1 MIEEPTVKQKTNMRV
16 FAGFTP
22 QQVEKL
28 LTSKGLK
35 PNSREAAV
43 YLSAMSDKA
52 EQMLMDSQVK
62 AFQYGGSVG
71 GFDDKSTK
79 LFDAAVKRSAS
90 TDPKSPEVQR
100 YIDNVIET
108 RGRPTMVYPT
118 TADPLQGYQVG
129 GPVRASMGMVID
141 KDGRHIGYDSGPAV
155 VDEQGNYMGGGGL
168 GTPGFMPLPGFDKQG
183 KPIEGY
189 TPPPPRTGPP
199 DLRAQYEVG
208 SFTNDMMGVGTPVR
222 GTGRQMQDRT
232 VVPATSSSNQN
243 KQIEEYAQNLLAT
256 DALGRGLTPQ
266 EALIEARRQAQEAFK
281 QAPVQDP
288 FYQSDAY
295 KKYQQSGGFTAQV
308 MTKASDGREFGNP
321 ALAAAYDQYLKS
333 PQYRPPPTIEADRPP
348 RRELTSNERYM
359 DGIGVV
365 ALDKRTGQYSDGK
378 GNYYNAKGESVP
390 YRPSPTFPGFPFPM
404 PPDRRDP
411 LPTPP
416 TTKQPIVADVKAKLN
431 EAQATLSEEQGK
443 VSALQQ
449 QLANTPLDDEEGR
462 KAIIEQ
468 INEAMPLITRA
479 EAAVANASQAFQS
492 SAVPTAAEA
501 VGATVSS
508 PADMITRQPVDKMRV
523 EGGQIISPTSGQV
536 SGDISVTGTTA
547 TTSTAD
553 APTPMIGAEARVT
566 KTVNDVR
573 NYVPQERFGEISKNA
588 IVNAQTVATEDLNIR
603 DVLAAQGTGQQV
615 TSPSA
620 RALKQGEL
628 VSGAANAEKASQFL
642 EGIEAATGSPSS
654 AATVQGQLTN
664 LMADFEGGTPPPWA
678 AGAMRQATA
687 IMAQRGM
694 AASSMAGQAIV
705 QAAMESAL
713 PIAMQDAQTVARFEE
728 QNLSNRQQR
737 AMLSAQQRAT
747 FLGMEFDQEFQ
758 ARVQNASKISDIANM
773 NFSAEQQIALE
784 NARLAQ
790 TVDLTNLSN
799 RQAIVMAQAS
809 AIAQADMA
817 NLNNR
822 QQAAVQNA
830 MNFLQMDMRNLDIS
844 QQADMF
850 KNQSVIQSLFT
861 DASAQNAASQF
872 NASSENQTNQFFA
885 NLRTQVQQFNS
896 AQSNAMNQFNAKEDN
911 ALEIFQEQINN
922 QRDQFN
928 AQNQLIIAQANAQW
942 RQQLATI
949 NNAALNDAN
958 RQNALQANNLT
969 QKGLD
974 EIWQKERDLMAY
986 AFASAESAAG
996 RRQELILSDLK
1007 AEVSGDNSFM
1017 SALGGFASAIV
1028 GGIFDNPKYFFGKK

>member
-28 LTSKGLK
+28 LTAKGLK

-71 GFDDKSTK
+71 GFDDKSRK

-118 TADPLQGYQVG
+118 TADPLQGYQ
-129 GPVRASMGMVID
+129 
-141 KDGRHIGYDSGPAV
+141 
-155 VDEQGNYMGGGGL
+155 QGGL
-168 GTPGFMPLPGFDKQG
+168 TEDPVA
-183 KPIEGY
+183 
-189 TPPPPRTGPP
+189 TPPVIMPP
-199 DLRAQYEVG
+199 E
-208 SFTNDMMGVGTPVR
+208 
-222 GTGRQMQDRT
+222 
-232 VVPATSSSNQN
+232 
-243 KQIEEYAQNLLAT
+243 
-256 DALGRGLTPQ
+256 TPQ
-266 EALIEARRQAQEAFK
+266 
-281 QAPVQDP
+281 
-288 FYQSDAY
+288 
-295 KKYQQSGGFTAQV
+295 
-308 MTKASDGREFGNP
+308 
-321 ALAAAYDQYLKS
+321 S
-333 PQYRPPPTIEADRPP
+333 P
-348 RRELTSNERYM
+348 SN
-359 DGIGVV
+359 
-365 ALDKRTGQYSDGK
+365 
-378 GNYYNAKGESVP
+378 
-390 YRPSPTFPGFPFPM
+390 
-404 PPDRRDP
+404 RRDP

-416 TTKQPIVADVKAKLN
+416 TTIQPIVADVKSKLN
-431 EAQATLSEEQGK
+431 EAQAQLSAEQGK

-449 QLANTPLDDEEGR
+449 QLAQTPIEDEDARE
-462 KAIIEQ
+462 KIINQ
-468 INEAMPLITRA
+468 INQAMPQITRA

-501 VGATVSS
+501 VGATVSA
-508 PADMITRQPVDKMRV
+508 PADLITRQPVDKIA
-523 EGGQIISPTSGQV
+523 EATNQIIGSTEGQ
-536 SGDISVTGTTA
+536 VTGTVTADGTTADTDTASAPTAITAGKA
-547 TTSTAD
+547 TTTDTTTDVKAVKPLVSTGTLAND
-553 APTPMIGAEARVT
+553 AKVVA
-566 KTVNDVR
+566 
-573 NYVPQERFGEISKNA
+573 QE
-588 IVNAQTVATEDLNIR
+588 QATLDLNVR
-603 DVLAAQGTGQQV
+603 DVQAAQGTGQQIV
-615 TSPSA
+615 SPA
-620 RALKQGEL
+620 MRALRQGEL
-628 VSGAANAEKASQFL
+628 VSGAANAELSAQFV

-664 LMADFEGGTPPPWA
+664 LMTQFEGGTPPPWA

-705 QAAMESAL
+705 QAAMESAI
-713 PIAMQDAQTVARFEE
+713 PIALQDAQTVAQFEA

-737 AMLSAQQRAT
+737 AMLAAQQRAT
-747 FLGMEFDQEFQ
+747 FLGMEFDQTFQ
-758 ARVQNASKISDIANM
+758 ARVQNASTISDIANM

-799 RQAIVMAQAS
+799 RQAVTMAQAS

-830 MNFLQMDMRNLDIS
+830 QSFLQMDFRNLDIQ

-850 KNQSVIQSLFT
+850 KNQAIVQSIFT
-861 DASAQNAASQF
+861 DASAENAASQF
-872 NASSENQTNQFFA
+872 NATSDNQVNQFFA
-885 NLRTQVQQFNS
+885 NLKTQVQQFNA

-949 NNAALNDAN
+949 NNAALNEAN

-974 EIWQKERDLMAY
+974 ELWQKERDLMAY

-996 RRQELILSDLK
+996 RRQELIIADMS
-1007 AEVSGDNSFM
+1007 AEVSGDNAFGA
-1017 SALGGFASAIV
+1017 ALGGFASAVV
-1028 GGIFDNPKYFFGKK
+1028 GGIFENPAYFFGG

>member
-1 MIEEPTVKQKTNMRV
+1 MMEQQNIPTVEKKTNMRR

-22 QQVEKL
+22 QQVDKL
-28 LTSKGLK
+28 LRAKGLK
-35 PNSREAAV
+35 PNSREAAE

-52 EQMLMDSQVK
+52 EQMLMQSQ
-62 AFQYGGSVG
+62 ANAFTQGQGFQYGGSVG
-71 GFDDKSTK
+71 GFDDKSRK
-79 LFDAAVKRSAS
+79 LFDAAVKRTAS
-90 TDPKSPEVQR
+90 TDPKTPDVQR
-100 YIDNVIET
+100 YLDNVIET
-108 RGRPTMVYPT
+108 RGRPTMVYPGS
-118 TADPLQGYQVG
+118 ADPLVGYQ
-129 GPVRASMGMVID
+129 
-141 KDGRHIGYDSGPAV
+141 
-155 VDEQGNYMGGGGL
+155 EGGL
-168 GTPGFMPLPGFDKQG
+168 TDVQADPAPQIPLP
-183 KPIEGY
+183 
-189 TPPPPRTGPP
+189 TPPT
-199 DLRAQYEVG
+199 
-208 SFTNDMMGVGTPVR
+208 
-222 GTGRQMQDRT
+222 
-232 VVPATSSSNQN
+232 
-243 KQIEEYAQNLLAT
+243 
-256 DALGRGLTPQ
+256 
-266 EALIEARRQAQEAFK
+266 
-281 QAPVQDP
+281 
-288 FYQSDAY
+288 
-295 KKYQQSGGFTAQV
+295 
-308 MTKASDGREFGNP
+308 
-321 ALAAAYDQYLKS
+321 
-333 PQYRPPPTIEADRPP
+333 
-348 RRELTSNERYM
+348 
-359 DGIGVV
+359 
-365 ALDKRTGQYSDGK
+365 
-378 GNYYNAKGESVP
+378 
-390 YRPSPTFPGFPFPM
+390 
-404 PPDRRDP
+404 RRDP

-416 TTKQPIVADVKAKLN
+416 TTIQPIVADVKSKLN
-431 EAQATLSEEQGK
+431 QAQAQLSTEQGK

-449 QLANTPLDDEEGR
+449 QLAQTPIEDEDAR
-462 KAIIEQ
+462 NKIINQ
-468 INEAMPLITRA
+468 INQAMPQITRA

-492 SAVPTAAEA
+492 SAIPTAAEA
-501 VGATVSS
+501 VGATVSA
-508 PADMITRQPVDKMRV
+508 PADIITRQPVDQMTATT
-523 EGGQIISPTSGQV
+523 GQTIDPTTGQLT
-536 SGDISVTGTTA
+536 GTVTAEGTTA
-547 TTSTAD
+547 QTTQAD
-553 APTPMIGAEARVT
+553 APTVSPTATAGVT
-566 KTVNDVR
+566 TTAQDVKAFT
-573 NYVPQERFGEISKNA
+573 PQERFGDISKNA
-588 IVNAQTVATEDLNIR
+588 IVTAQQQATEDLNVR

-628 VSGAANAEKASQFL
+628 VSGAANAEQSAQFL

-664 LMADFEGGTPPPWA
+664 LMAQFEGDKPPAWA

-687 IMAQRGM
+687 IMAQRGL
-694 AASSMAGQAIV
+694 AASSMAGQALV

-713 PIAMQDAQTVARFEE
+713 PIALQDAQIVAQFEA

-737 AMLSAQQRAT
+737 AMLAAQQRAT

-758 ARVQNASKISDIANM
+758 ARVQNASRISDIANM

-799 RQAIVMAQAS
+799 RQAVVMAQAS

-817 NLNNR
+817 NLSNR

-896 AQSNAMNQFNAKEDN
+896 AQANAMNQFNAKEDN

-928 AQNQLIIAQANAQW
+928 AQNQLVIAQANAQW

-996 RRQELILSDLK
+996 RRQELIINDLK
-1007 AEVSGDNSFM
+1007 AEVSGDNAFS

-1028 GGIFDNPKYFFGKK
+1028 GGIFDNPKYFFG

>member
-1 MIEEPTVKQKTNMRV
+1 MMEQQNIPTVEKKTNMRR

-22 QQVEKL
+22 QQVDKL
-28 LTSKGLK
+28 LRAKGLK
-35 PNSREAAV
+35 PNSREAAE

-52 EQMLMDSQVK
+52 EQMLMQSQ
-62 AFQYGGSVG
+62 ANAFTQGQGFQYGGSVG
-71 GFDDKSTK
+71 GFDDKSRK
-79 LFDAAVKRSAS
+79 LFDAAVKRTAS
-90 TDPKSPEVQR
+90 TDPKTPDVQR
-100 YIDNVIET
+100 YLDNVIET
-108 RGRPTMVYPT
+108 RGRPTMVYPGS
-118 TADPLQGYQVG
+118 ADPLVGYQ
-129 GPVRASMGMVID
+129 
-141 KDGRHIGYDSGPAV
+141 
-155 VDEQGNYMGGGGL
+155 EGGL
-168 GTPGFMPLPGFDKQG
+168 TDVQADPAPQIPLP
-183 KPIEGY
+183 
-189 TPPPPRTGPP
+189 TPPT
-199 DLRAQYEVG
+199 
-208 SFTNDMMGVGTPVR
+208 
-222 GTGRQMQDRT
+222 
-232 VVPATSSSNQN
+232 
-243 KQIEEYAQNLLAT
+243 
-256 DALGRGLTPQ
+256 
-266 EALIEARRQAQEAFK
+266 
-281 QAPVQDP
+281 
-288 FYQSDAY
+288 
-295 KKYQQSGGFTAQV
+295 
-308 MTKASDGREFGNP
+308 
-321 ALAAAYDQYLKS
+321 
-333 PQYRPPPTIEADRPP
+333 
-348 RRELTSNERYM
+348 
-359 DGIGVV
+359 
-365 ALDKRTGQYSDGK
+365 
-378 GNYYNAKGESVP
+378 
-390 YRPSPTFPGFPFPM
+390 
-404 PPDRRDP
+404 RRDP

-416 TTKQPIVADVKAKLN
+416 TTIQPIVADVKSKLN
-431 EAQATLSEEQGK
+431 QAQAQLSTEQGK

-449 QLANTPLDDEEGR
+449 QLAQTPIEDEDAR
-462 KAIIEQ
+462 NKIINQ
-468 INEAMPLITRA
+468 INQAMPQITRA

-492 SAVPTAAEA
+492 SAIPTAAEA
-501 VGATVSS
+501 VGATVSA
-508 PADMITRQPVDKMRV
+508 PADIITRQPVDQMTATT
-523 EGGQIISPTSGQV
+523 GQTIDPTTGQLT
-536 SGDISVTGTTA
+536 GTVTAEGTTA
-547 TTSTAD
+547 QTTQAD
-553 APTPMIGAEARVT
+553 APTVSPTATAGVT
-566 KTVNDVR
+566 TTAQDVKAFT
-573 NYVPQERFGEISKNA
+573 PQERFGDISKNA
-588 IVNAQTVATEDLNIR
+588 IVTAQQQATEDLNVR

-628 VSGAANAEKASQFL
+628 VSGAANAEQSAQFL

-664 LMADFEGGTPPPWA
+664 LMAQFEGDKPPAWA

-687 IMAQRGM
+687 IMAQRGL
-694 AASSMAGQAIV
+694 AASSMAGQALV

-713 PIAMQDAQTVARFEE
+713 PIALQDAQTVAQFEA

-737 AMLSAQQRAT
+737 AMLAAQQRAT

-758 ARVQNASKISDIANM
+758 ARVQNASRISDIANM

-799 RQAIVMAQAS
+799 RQAVVMAQAS

-817 NLNNR
+817 NLSNR

-928 AQNQLIIAQANAQW
+928 AQNQLVIAQANAQW

-996 RRQELILSDLK
+996 RRQELIINDLK
-1007 AEVSGDNSFM
+1007 AEVSGDNAFS

-1028 GGIFDNPKYFFGKK
+1028 GGIFDNPKYFFG